1 LLYWLCDWERLLLN
15 LLLLHHGDH
24 LLHLLHLNSHLL
36 AKKHHLWVLGL
47 HLHLLHLLLHML
59 HLHLVLLDHE
69 VTIALRIVLSR
80 GRKLLERLLLGR
92 ELLI

>member
-1 LLYWLCDWERLLLN
+1 
-15 LLLLHHGDH
+15 LLLHHGDH